1 MSEPGEAWDVA
12 VVGGGPAGAVVARLL
27 AAGTPHPPS
36 SSPLPS
42 QGRGAGGVRF
52 FDPSP
57 QPPPP
62 QGEGEKTPA
71 APKLRVLLL
80 DQAKFPRRKVC
91 GCCLNRHTLSAL
103 AAAGL
108 GDLPATLGAVP
119 LHFTLLAAGGRT
131 AAVRLPG
138 GVSVS
143 REAFDAALVDAARA
157 AGVTVRTGVRVKMEE
172 AAGGVLSVVRTRRVR
187 EPEPHTA
194 CADHTPEAIRAHIVI
209 DATGLNGRL
218 TAADVDVRPGSR
230 IGAGTVLA
238 TAHAFYRPGTIY
250 MATGRGGYVGLV
262 RLEDGRLD
270 VAAAFDAGFVRDAGS
285 LPTAAERTMHEA
297 GLPPLPELH
306 TADWKG
312 TPPLTRRPVRV
323 AGPGWFAVGDAAG
336 YVEPFTG
343 EGMAWAIAG
352 AVALAPIAARAVE
365 RWEDSLAAEWA
376 AVHRTIVGRRQAV
389 CRLTARV
396 LRSPL
401 ACRMLVRGLR
411 VLPGLAN
418 PFVRALNRP
427 TTGFVAPAARR

>member
-1 MSEPGEAWDVA
+1 MSEPGEEWDV
-12 VVGGGPAGAVVARLL
+12 VLVGGGPAGAVVASLL
-27 AAGTPHPPS
+27 AGCPPHPPTPAELTTS
-36 SSPLPS
+36 PTRGEVENHRPSSPPPLW
-42 QGRGAGGVRF
+42 GRSSAASAGDGWGVR
-52 FDPSP
+52 
-57 QPPPP
+57 Q
-62 QGEGEKTPA
+62 KR
-71 APKLRVLLL
+71 KLKILLL
-80 DQAKFPRRKVC
+80 DQATFPRRKVC

-108 GDLPATLGAVP
+108 GDLPAKLGAVP
-119 LHFTLLAAGGRT
+119 LHSTLLAAGGRT

-157 AGVTVRTGVRVKMEE
+157 AGVTVRTGVRVKMI
-172 AAGGVLSVVRTRRVR
+172 A
-187 EPEPHTA
+187 PHTLTA
-194 CADHTPEAIRAHIVI
+194 GEEIIRARVII

-218 TAADVDVRPGSR
+218 TDSDVDVRPGSR
-230 IGAGTVLA
+230 IGAGTVIA
-238 TAHAFYRPGTIY
+238 NDHTFYRPGTIY

-270 VAAAFDAGFVRDAGS
+270 VAAALDAGFVRDAGS
-285 LPTAAERTMHEA
+285 LQTAAERTLHEA
-297 GLPPLPELH
+297 GLPPLAELH
-306 TADWKG
+306 SADWKG
-312 TPPLTRRPVRV
+312 TPPLTRRPRRV

-352 AVALAPIAARAVE
+352 AVALAPIAARAVG
-365 RWEDSLAAEWA
+365 RWDDSLAAEWA
-376 AVHRTIVGRRQAV
+376 AVHRSIVGRRQAV

-427 TTGFVAPAARR
+427 TSSPGL

>member
-1 MSEPGEAWDVA
+1 MNATGEEWDVA

-27 AAGTPHPPS
+27 ALGAATSGAATARERGVGRPAPS
-36 SSPLPS
+36 RSRLPL
-42 QGRGAGGVRF
+42 
-52 FDPSP
+52 
-57 QPPPP
+57 
-62 QGEGEKTPA
+62 K
-71 APKLRVLLL
+71 VLLL
-80 DQAKFPRRKVC
+80 DQATFPRRKVC

-108 GDLPATLGAVP
+108 GDLPAKFGAVP
-119 LHFTLLAAGGRT
+119 LHSTLLAAGGRT

-143 REAFDAALVDAARA
+143 REAFDAALMDVARA
-157 AGVTVRTGVRVKMEE
+157 AGVTVRTGVRVRMT
-172 AAGGVLSVVRTRRVR
+172 A
-187 EPEPHTA
+187 PHTLTA
-194 CADHTPEAIRAHIVI
+194 GDDVIRARVVI

-218 TAADVDVRPGSR
+218 TDSDIEVRPGSR
-230 IGAGTVLA
+230 IGAGTVI
-238 TAHAFYRPGTIY
+238 TTDHAFYQPGTIY

-270 VAAAFDAGFVRDAGS
+270 AAAAFDAGFVRDAGS
-285 LPTAAERTMHEA
+285 LPTAAERTLHEA
-297 GLPPLPELH
+297 GLPLPELH
-306 TADWKG
+306 AADWKG
-312 TPPLTRRPVRV
+312 TPPLTRRPTSV

-365 RWEDSLAAEWA
+365 RWDDSLAAEWV
-376 AVHRTIVGRRQAV
+376 AVHRSIVGRRQAV

-427 TTGFVAPAARR
+427 TSSPGI